1 MNRNRLCILALG
13 AVLAGGAGYALDA
26 NTGTFSIVAVDSLT
40 GELGVAVQSRA
51 FAVGPSVAWA
61 EAGVGAVATQAQTNQ
76 AFGPRGLEMMRR
88 GLTAGETLDALLEDD
103 PGRENRQVGIVDA
116 GGGTGAFTGS
126 LCLDWAGGRTG
137 PGYACQGNI
146 LASDEVVADMVRAFE
161 SGEGELAD
169 RLLAAL
175 VAGQAAGGDKRGM
188 QSAAL
193 LVVRPSEEF
202 PQYRYRYVDLR
213 VEDHPDPINELIRL
227 YEIHKRSEL
236 LEAHARYARIYEE
249 AGRTGLAEREE
260 GLVGRMLEEALAE
273 DGEEA
278 EYLNNLAWFAAT
290 NDLFLERALLAAER
304 AAALAPGEA
313 YILDTLAEA
322 QYRAGL
328 VEEAIA
334 TIRKAIELDP
344 ESDYYRQQLER
355 FRE

>member
-1 MNRNRLCILALG
+1 
-13 AVLAGGAGYALDA
+13 
-26 NTGTFSIVAVDSLT
+26 
-40 GELGVAVQSRA
+40 
-51 FAVGPSVAWA
+51 
-61 EAGVGAVATQAQTNQ
+61 
-76 AFGPRGLEMMRR
+76 
-88 GLTAGETLDALLEDD
+88 
-103 PGRENRQVGIVDA
+103 
-116 GGGTGAFTGS
+116 
-126 LCLDWAGGRTG
+126 
-137 PGYACQGNI
+137 
-146 LASDEVVADMVRAFE
+146 
-161 SGEGELAD
+161 
-169 RLLAAL
+169 
-175 VAGQAAGGDKRGM
+175 
-188 QSAAL
+188 
-193 LVVRPSEEF
+193 
-202 PQYRYRYVDLR
+202 